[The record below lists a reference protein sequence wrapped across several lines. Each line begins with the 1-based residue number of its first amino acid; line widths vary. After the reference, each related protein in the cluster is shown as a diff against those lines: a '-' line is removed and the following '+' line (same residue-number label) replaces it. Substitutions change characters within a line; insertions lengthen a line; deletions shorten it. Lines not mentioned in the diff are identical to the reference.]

1 MKLKLLISERYK
13 GSIRKAIVAWKER
26 INLAAARNRLSSIG
40 LVGEQPSDAPC
51 RCFGCI
57 DLTANTAIFN
67 AKITAAEREPIS

>member
-1 MKLKLLISERYK
+1 
-13 GSIRKAIVAWKER
+13 
-26 INLAAARNRLSSIG
+26 LAAARNRLSSIG